1 MVTITS
7 NPSDRKGFVGGSD
20 IAHVL
25 SLDPYGCQRLLWYRK
40 SGIEPDRPFQMS
52 GVMEIGVALEDYVA
66 DKVQT
71 LKGWRLIKRSARSDS
86 HHGVHIDR
94 EIQKARETPGIAEI
108 KVVGDQTF
116 WKWMRQGVD
125 VGYVLQLQWGMKL
138 WQRDWGAI
146 CAWNRDAG
154 GDPYIFEFEYDS
166 DLMAR
171 VTGEVDLF
179 WQMVEGGPAPRILE
193 PRDSR
198 CEGCEYGALCREQE
212 WANVEDNGL
221 VQIEE
226 PPDWRKFRQLD
237 AIEKEA
243 EKAKKELRPEIDK
256 AIGDNEVVR
265 IGNEKVISKPQET
278 WRIDVDRLKKEQPE
292 LAMKYMYRSLSRPL
306 RVYQIKEK
314 Q

>member
-1 MVTITS
+1 MVAITS
-7 NPSDRKGFVGGSD
+7 HPSDGKGFVGGSD

-25 SLDPYGCQRLLWYRK
+25 ALTPYGCPRLLWYRK
-40 SGIEPDRPFQMS
+40 SGVQPDRPFQMS
-52 GVMEIGVALEDYVA
+52 GIMEIGVALEDYVA
-66 DKVQT
+66 DKVQA
-71 LKGWRLIKRSARSDS
+71 LKGWRLVKRAARSDN

-94 EIQKARETPGIAEI
+94 EIQKARDTPGIAEI

-116 WKWMRQGVD
+116 FKWMRQGVD

-179 WQMVEGGPAPRILE
+179 WAMVDSGRVPQVLD

-198 CEGCEYGALCREQE
+198 CDGCEYGALCREQE
-212 WANVEDNGL
+212 WENVADSGL
-221 VQIEE
+221 VQIDI
-226 PPDWRKFRQLD
+226 PALDRWRNLKQI
-237 AIEKEA
+237 AKEA
-243 EKAKKELRPEIDK
+243 EESADQLRSEIEA
-256 AIGDNEVVR
+256 AIGNNETVLVGTTKLTFR
-265 IGNEKVISKPQET
+265 PQES
-278 WRIDVDRLKKEQPE
+278 WRIDTDRLKKEYPDLAKE
-292 LAMKYMYRSLSRPL
+292 LQYRSLSRPL
-306 RVYQIKEK
+306 RVSQIKEK
-314 Q
+314 K